1 MSLFIVL
8 ILIRNHLSLFI
19 NNSVIYVFWS
29 LRDIC
34 SCTFLIHYR
43 KLGEL
48 GYLLVICHIVINNG
62 LIVIEVLSLITSLQ
76 RS

>member
-1 MSLFIVL
+1 MYCS
-8 ILIRNHLSLFI
+8 